1 MAFLNYLRFIQSL
14 IFGFSPLSL
23 LGIWDCLTS
32 QQVVDIIR
40 MQVAQRKE
48 LSEIAEYICD
58 HCLAPDTTS
67 GAGIGCD
74 NMTIMIV
81 ALLGGR
87 TKEEWYD
94 WIADRYNTGYG
105 YQTPSEVPQLY
116 APHRINA
123 FRVRRRAYE
132 ERIARERASGTSE
145 DPPVHDRD
153 GGFGGVFGGRGLTG
167 PTTALDIARAMLNS
181 GLSFHTGPN
190 MMPDDGTIMF
200 TNEEDS
206 EDESEDEID
215 LNAVSAKSFL
225 TALGLRA
232 PGPDVTKSLKAQLDE
247 LEENDTGS
255 REQASDEETETET
268 EIMYTDPGDE
278 AQQAFGANAING
290 IASNNVREAPPS
302 PAPLANGDS
311 KVKQLSSLPGGDESP
326 SVVKAEG
333 LMDVSE
339 SPLSG

>member
-290 IASNNVREAPPS
+290 IASNNVGEAPPP